1 MHHES
6 SQPDQT
12 TAPPNAA
19 PTIAGSW
26 VGKLVSLAGSVA
38 ILMILWYSASQ
49 KDLLGSLR
57 EIDLRYLALAVV
69 LMPLAVAVRSFRLDT
84 ILGHSGR
91 RLGLARAMI
100 VTYVGTSLNVLLPSN
115 LGDVAKAYYG
125 YRFNLAKEVVLSVV
139 IIDKA
144 FGMIAA
150 MSLGLAAAAS
160 EGLWEG
166 LALGALVAS
175 GLIVLV
181 FVPRLIPWRL
191 MGWVLKKTLGK
202 HLAHERALEA
212 SRLPLRVKAAA
223 LGLSLIACLLAYT
236 QYYVMCRALGLAI
249 PLTYVYAAA
258 PLMDLAKVVP
268 LTANGLGTREAV
280 AVYFLAKIGVP
291 SGQALISALLYAAV
305 SLWTPAL
312 VGAPFVWLA
321 IRSGGPKAKPTGPSN
336 D

>member
-1 MHHES
+1 MRHES
-6 SQPDQT
+6 NQT
-12 TAPPNAA
+12 DRTTETTSTPRSV
-19 PTIAGSW
+19 AGSW
-26 VGKLVSLAGSVA
+26 IGKLVSLGVSIA
-38 ILMILWYSASQ
+38 ILAILWYSASQ
-49 KDLLGSLR
+49 KDLLGSLG
-57 EIDLRYLALAVV
+57 EIDLGYLALAVV
-69 LMPLAVAVRSFRLDT
+69 LMPMAMVVRSVRLDT
-84 ILGHSGR
+84 ILAHSGR
-91 RLGLARAMI
+91 RLGLVRAMI
-100 VTYVGTSLNVLLPSN
+100 VTFVGTSLNILLPSN

-150 MSLGLAAAAS
+150 MSLGLVAATA
-160 EGLWEG
+160 EGLWEA
-166 LALGALVAS
+166 LALGALVSS

-191 MGWVLKKTLGK
+191 MAWVLRKTLGK

-212 SRLPLRVKAAA
+212 SRLPLRIKMAA
-223 LGLSLIACLLAYT
+223 LGLSWIACLLAYT
-236 QYYVMCRALGLAI
+236 QYYVLCRALGLAV

-280 AVYFLAKIGVP
+280 AVYFLGRIGVP
-291 SGQALISALLYAAV
+291 SGPALVSSLLYTAV
-305 SLWTPAL
+305 SLWAPAL

-321 IRSGGPKAKPTGPSN
+321 IRSRTAKAIPTGPSN